1 MWRFRPKGIGPMV
14 RNLGLF
20 FVAITVLFL
29 AVIGGQFPSPEQPSV
44 AALSSKYYYDKGR
57 TVVTNF
63 SDKMGSQTLKN
74 ILKTEMPVISIA
86 DSSVQVRPETGYT
99 LVKIGL
105 NLLSGVQMEDPLT
118 YLKAEIPMMDVT
130 PITPATADSFD
141 ETGFDEI
148 SVKPG
153 PPAPATAPIEVA
165 NKIKS
170 QKPLIAL
177 YNTHNS
183 ETFELTDGL
192 THLKGKA
199 GGVTI
204 VAQEIQKYIQEKY
217 KIPVEYSPAIHDL
230 SFNKSYAESQR
241 TATRLIKDN
250 PGLQAI
256 FDVHRD
262 GSLTREQSLAKVNG
276 QSVAKILIVVGTDA
290 RAEHLKWRENLEFAR
305 KLAAKLDAMY
315 PGLSR
320 GIAIKQG
327 RYNQDLSIKALL
339 VEIGSSKNTTDE
351 AIASGRLFATAVVAL
366 LNDMEAAK
374 PQ

>member
-1 MWRFRPKGIGPMV
+1 
-14 RNLGLF
+14 
-20 FVAITVLFL
+20 
-29 AVIGGQFPSPEQPSV
+29 
-44 AALSSKYYYDKGR
+44 
-57 TVVTNF
+57 
-63 SDKMGSQTLKN
+63 
-74 ILKTEMPVISIA
+74 
-86 DSSVQVRPETGYT
+86 
-99 LVKIGL
+99 
-105 NLLSGVQMEDPLT
+105 
-118 YLKAEIPMMDVT
+118 
-130 PITPATADSFD
+130 
-141 ETGFDEI
+141 
-148 SVKPG
+148 
-153 PPAPATAPIEVA
+153 
-165 NKIKS
+165 
-170 QKPLIAL
+170 
-177 YNTHNS
+177 
-183 ETFELTDGL
+183 L